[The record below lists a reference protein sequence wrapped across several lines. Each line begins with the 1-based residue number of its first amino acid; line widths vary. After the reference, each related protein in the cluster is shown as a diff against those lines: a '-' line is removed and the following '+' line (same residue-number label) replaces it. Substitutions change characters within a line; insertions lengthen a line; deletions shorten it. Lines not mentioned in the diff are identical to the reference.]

1 MIPTPIPQEA
11 SGDKLREALSRL
23 PAGYFLIP
31 SQVYYF
37 FILDQDGRNR
47 GYLTEGGEVRWW
59 ASTGGE
65 ARG

>member
-1 MIPTPIPQEA
+1 MLPTPPQQEA

-23 PAGYFLIP
+23 PAGYSLIP

-59 ASTGGE
+59 ASSASE